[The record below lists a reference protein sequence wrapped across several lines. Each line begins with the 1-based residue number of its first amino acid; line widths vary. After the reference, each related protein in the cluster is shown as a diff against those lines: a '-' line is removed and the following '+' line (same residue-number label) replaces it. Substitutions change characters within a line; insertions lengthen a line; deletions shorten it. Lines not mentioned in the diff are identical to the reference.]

1 MTSDTGEYGAAR
13 GERAPV
19 EIIGVAPS
27 SRPAP
32 HLAVAVARA
41 GGTGVLAL
49 GHDRAPALA
58 ALADVRRWWT
68 GPFGVRVPAGCG
80 VRPADVPAEA
90 GTVVTG
96 AAALRSDDWLDIAG
110 FARGRRLLIEVA
122 DPAEAAEAVRVGR
135 GLTDQVGVI
144 ARDAGHAAGPSLF
157 ILLQRLLADSD
168 AGVPVFAGGGL
179 GPHAAAAAVAGGAA
193 GIVLDEQFALV
204 REMDLTGPAPAG
216 VARPAVELAGRH
228 KTAGGVVQAVR
239 AEIVRHIRAAVR
251 AEPLAPRP
259 EPVAVQ
265 GPMAQVSDGSAFAGA
280 VAQDGGLPF
289 LALGPLD
296 GARARAL
303 LRETAD
309 RLGGRPWGAGVLEG
323 APPEL
328 RAEQL
333 AAIGD
338 ARPPYA
344 IIGGGSPAEAAALEA
359 AGTAAYLPVPSPE
372 PLGRLLGEGVRRFVF
387 AGSECGG
394 QTGPLASLELWDAQV
409 ARLLAFARDGGD
421 AAELSVM
428 FAGGVHDARS
438 AAMAAALAGP
448 LAERGAD
455 VRVLM
460 GTAYLFT
467 PEAVAAG
474 AILPG
479 YHDVALACT
488 ETVLLETAPGQTAR
502 CARTPY
508 IETFEQTRR
517 ELEQAGTPPQEVRRR
532 LEKLN
537 LGRLHLASR
546 GLRLDTPVGAD
557 RQREEGL
564 YAMGQAAALRF
575 APVGIAALHE
585 QVTTGATDLLAARAA
600 DLGIGPR
607 DTARAAPRPA
617 DIAVIG
623 IGCVF
628 PGAPDADRYWA
639 NVVAGAAQAGDGTP
653 SKWGGLVPD
662 IPFDAD
668 AHGIAPGEIGG
679 IDPMHLLSVEVAARA
694 LRDAGYADR
703 PFDRPRTSVFFAAEG
718 GGDLAAGYAL
728 RATLPSYLGE
738 LPPGLDEQLPRP
750 AGETLDG
757 VRTGA
762 VAGWIAGRLGLGG
775 TACAIG
781 ATSLAALDA
790 ACKDLAAGSSAMV
803 LCGGADL
810 RDGVLDRL
818 LPASG
823 DDGDGVVLGEGV
835 ACVVL
840 KRLAD
845 AERDGDRIYAV
856 VKSVAGAGGRRRAMD
871 RAYERA
877 GVARSSVGQVAL
889 GSVSAQIGHT
899 RCAAGL
905 AGLIKTAYALHTGV
919 LPGDGGARPWA
930 VRPGERFAGV
940 SGSGFGGAHFH
951 AVLAGY
957 EGAPEPVS
965 GLAEWPAE
973 LFLIRG
979 DDDAAAR
986 AAADRLARLAEGAP
1000 RMRDLARTA
1009 ASLDGPVRAAF
1020 VATGPDDL
1028 RAKLALAAELRPA
1041 PGIRVAAGDP
1051 GQVAF
1056 LFPDADDTD
1065 APAAAA
1071 DLFVAFPRLQ
1081 RLLRLAGGDTGAAV
1095 AGLAVHRLLTA
1106 VGVHP
1111 DLAAGQGRGELAAL
1125 CAAGAIDDTDMVEIG
1140 ADPSRGGLLGRDLR
1154 SPAFPVWAAA
1164 TGRPYETE
1172 PSELAAVPSPPVPAA
1187 ARIEA
1192 MYDAGAR
1199 TFVATGRALADL
1211 VGTTLGDRPH
1221 TAVSCAVPGENG
1233 LVTLLRALA
1242 ELAAAGVPVD
1252 PLPLF
1257 AGRGARLLTGVPAA
1271 PGWIVGGHSVRTAD
1285 GDHPAGALRP
1295 PRRVSGLARD
1305 DSAVLEYLR
1314 TSREILAAQRD
1325 VVLRHLTAP
1334 VPASRPAPA
1343 DDTPARPRTS
1353 AHVRTAAL
1361 SGSPTTPPRPRP
1373 NTALPDA
1380 PAPSPAP
1387 VTSSAPPIRPDVSPP
1402 VPGDSPAS
1410 GPPSAPSVQL
1420 DASPPVPGVLDR
1432 PEAALPDAA
1441 ASSPAS
1447 GTWSAPTP
1455 RADASPPVTGVSAWP
1470 EAAPPDEVV
1479 SSPASVSPSAPSPRA
1494 DVAPGPGV
1502 SAWPDVSPLD
1512 AAASSPAAGAADA
1525 GVPRMRRVDTQ
1536 VWPRPGGRVAR
1547 QVVRSV
1553 PRVVD
1558 LDPLPVPPDSGTVFA
1573 GRRFLLVDDGCG
1585 IALELGDLLERHG
1598 AEVRTPTDVDGPCD
1612 GLVHLAALRPGAA
1625 SVLPGGFAGIQ
1636 RALDGGLRWLV
1647 LASGAGGTFGHRF
1660 RGGGVGDPAP
1670 GAGLRGLA
1678 RTVAEEHPE
1687 ALVRAVDMDTKET
1700 PRAIA
1705 QRVMAEL
1712 LAAEVPVVVGHE
1724 NGLRHGLELL
1734 PAEPLGEGPA
1744 LSLGRDGV
1752 VLLTGA
1758 EHEVT
1763 VCVARELARTSGCH
1777 IELAGGAA
1785 EENLRLGDLRELAA
1799 SVRYHAVDDPQALGR
1814 VVEDVYLAHRR
1825 LDGVVH
1831 GAALP
1836 GAADSPERAYQVKVD
1851 GAVALVQAVRPD
1863 LGFLAVLCGLAGLTG
1878 ERGRAGDAAADDACG
1893 TLAHVWRARLRGRV
1907 LAASLGPWAVDG
1919 AEPCGVPL
1927 DPDAGAAALLREI
1940 AHGGE
1945 THVVLTGDDR

>member
-19 EIIGVAPS
+19 EIIGMGPS
-27 SRPAP
+27 GRPAP

-49 GHDRAPALA
+49 GHDRVPALA
-58 ALADVRRWWT
+58 ALADVRRWWA
-68 GPFGVRVPAGCG
+68 GPFGVRVPEGCP

-96 AAALRSDDWLDIAG
+96 ASALRSDGWLDIAG

-135 GLTDQVGVI
+135 GLTDEVGII
-144 ARDAGHAAGPSLF
+144 ARAPEGAAGPSLF
-157 ILLQRLLADSD
+157 TLLQRLTAGAD
-168 AGVPVFAGGGL
+168 VPVFAAGGL

-193 GIVLDEQFALV
+193 GVVLDEQLALV
-204 REMDLTGPAPAG
+204 REMEPAGQAPDGPAHTES
-216 VARPAVELAGRH
+216 ARPAAALAGRY

-239 AEIVRHIRAAVR
+239 TEIVRHIRAAVR

-265 GPMAQVSDGSAFAGA
+265 GPMAQVSDASAFAGA

-296 GARARAL
+296 GARTREL
-303 LRETAD
+303 LRDTAD

-323 APPEL
+323 TPPEL

-333 AAIGD
+333 AAVGD
-338 ARPPYA
+338 ARAPYA
-344 IIGGGSPAEAAALEA
+344 IIGGGTPAEAAALEA

-394 QTGPLASLELWDAQV
+394 PAGPHASLRLWDAQV
-409 ARLLAFARDGGD
+409 ERLLHFARGGGD
-421 AAELSVM
+421 AAELSLM

-438 AAMAAALAGP
+438 AAMVAAMAGP

-455 VRVLM
+455 IRVLM

-479 YHDVALACT
+479 YQDVALACA
-488 ETVLLETAPGQTAR
+488 ETVLLETAPGQAVR

-508 IETFEQTRR
+508 AEAFEQTRR
-517 ELEQAGTPPQEVRRR
+517 ELEQAGTPPREVRRR

-546 GLRLDTPVGAD
+546 GLRLDTPVGEA

-564 YAMGQAAALRF
+564 YAMGEAAVLRSET
-575 APVGIAALHE
+575 VGVAALHE
-585 QVTTGATDLLAARAA
+585 QVTAEATGLLAARAA

-607 DTARAAPRPA
+607 AAARRAPRPA

-639 NVVAGAAQAGDGTP
+639 NVVAGAVQAGDGTP
-653 SKWGGLVPD
+653 SKWGGLVPG
-662 IPFDAD
+662 IPFDPEAY
-668 AHGIAPGEIGG
+668 GIAPGEIGG

-703 PFDRPRTSVFFAAEG
+703 PFDRSRTSVFFAAEG

-728 RATLPSYLGE
+728 RAALPSYFGE

-750 AGETLDG
+750 AGDSLDG

-775 TACAIG
+775 TACAVG

-818 LPASG
+818 LPESAG
-823 DDGDGVVLGEGV
+823 GGEGVVLGEGV

-845 AERDGDRIYAV
+845 AERDGDRVYAV
-856 VKSVAGAGGRRRAMD
+856 VKSVAGAGGRRRALD

-877 GVARSSVGQVAL
+877 GVARSSVGQVAF
-889 GSVSAQIGHT
+889 GSVAAQIGHT
-899 RCAAGL
+899 RCAGGL

-919 LPGDGGARPWA
+919 LPEDGGGARPWP
-930 VRPGERFAGV
+930 VRPGERCAGV
-940 SGSGFGGAHFH
+940 GGSGSGGAHFH

-979 DDDAAAR
+979 EDGDAVR
-986 AAADRLARLAEGAP
+986 AAADRLTRLAEGTP

-1020 VATGPDDL
+1020 AATGPDDL
-1028 RAKLALAAELRPA
+1028 LAKLALAAELRPA
-1041 PGIRVAAGDP
+1041 PGVHVGAGEP
-1051 GQVAF
+1051 GEVAF
-1056 LFPDADDTD
+1056 LFPDAAGADTGAADTGAADAAD
-1065 APAAAA
+1065 APGAIA

-1081 RLLRLAGGDTGAAV
+1081 RLLRLAGGAPGAAAAV

-1111 DLAAGQGRGELAAL
+1111 DLAAGEGRGELAAL
-1125 CAAGAIDDTDMVEIG
+1125 CAAGAIEDTDMAEIG

-1192 MYDAGAR
+1192 MYGAGAR
-1199 TFVATGRALADL
+1199 TFVATGGALAGL
-1211 VGTTLGDRPH
+1211 VTATLGDRPH

-1257 AGRGARLLTGVPAA
+1257 AGRGARLLTEVPAA
-1271 PGWIVGGHSVRTAD
+1271 PGWIVGGHSVRTAE
-1285 GDHPAGALRP
+1285 GDYPEGALRP
-1295 PRRVSGLARD
+1295 PRRIPGPSPAD
-1305 DSAVLEYLR
+1305 AAVLEYLR

-1325 VVLRHLTAP
+1325 VVLRHLAAP

-1343 DDTPARPRTS
+1343 DDAPVPARTS

-1361 SGSPTTPPRPRP
+1361 SGGPAAAPQRDEQPQTTPPPASLD
-1373 NTALPDA
+1373 TAPPASVDTAPPVEPDEAPPAEPLVQPDDA
-1380 PAPSPAP
+1380 PPPASSEQPDDAAP
-1387 VTSSAPPIRPDVSPP
+1387 VE
-1402 VPGDSPAS
+1402 
-1410 GPPSAPSVQL
+1410 PSVQPDSL
-1420 DASPPVPGVLDR
+1420 QRSVGADAMPTPMAPVQSDVVPPSEAPARREAAPVFEPSVRPDLVS
-1432 PEAALPDAA
+1432 PEAAGGP
-1441 ASSPAS
+1441 
-1447 GTWSAPTP
+1447 
-1455 RADASPPVTGVSAWP
+1455 
-1470 EAAPPDEVV
+1470 
-1479 SSPASVSPSAPSPRA
+1479 SV
-1494 DVAPGPGV
+1494 
-1502 SAWPDVSPLD
+1502 
-1512 AAASSPAAGAADA
+1512 DA

-1536 VWPRPGGRVAR
+1536 VWPRPEERVAR
-1547 QVVRSV
+1547 QVVRRV
-1553 PRVVD
+1553 PRLVD
-1558 LDPLPVPPDSGTVFA
+1558 LDPLPAPPDSGTVFA
-1573 GRRFLLVDDGCG
+1573 GRRFLIVDDGCG

-1598 AEVRTPTDVDGPCD
+1598 AQVRTPTDVDGPCD

-1625 SVLPGGFAGIQ
+1625 SVLPGAFAGIR
-1636 RALDGGLRWLV
+1636 RALEGGLRWLV

-1660 RGGGVGDPAP
+1660 RGGGIGDPAP

-1678 RTVAEEHPE
+1678 RTVAGEHPE

-1712 LAAEVPVVVGHE
+1712 LAAEAPVVVGHE
-1724 NGLRHGLELL
+1724 HGLRHGLELL
-1734 PAEPLGEGPA
+1734 PAEPLGGGPA
-1744 LSLGRDGV
+1744 DLGLGRDAV

-1758 EHEVT
+1758 EHELT
-1763 VCVARELARTSGCH
+1763 VRLAMELARTSGCH
-1777 IELAGGAA
+1777 IELVGGAA
-1785 EENLRLGDLRELAA
+1785 EENLLLGDLREHAA
-1799 SVRYHAVDDPQALGR
+1799 SVRYHAVGDPYALQR
-1814 VVEDVYLAHRR
+1814 VVEDVHHTHRR
-1825 LDGVVH
+1825 LDGVIH

-1836 GAADSPERAYQVKVD
+1836 EAADSHERAYRAKVEA
-1851 GAVALVQAVRPD
+1851 AVALVQAVRPD
-1863 LGFLAVLCGLAGLTG
+1863 LGFLAVLCGLAGVRG

-1907 LAASLGPWAVDG
+1907 LAASVGPWAAGG
-1919 AEPCGVPL
+1919 AEPSGVPL
-1927 DPDAGAAALLREI
+1927 DPDAAAAALLREI
-1940 AHGGE
+1940 AHGDE
-1945 THVVLTGDDR
+1945 THVVLTGDVR